1 METELQEVKNR
12 LMATN
17 EEFSRLAKEHSQ
29 YAQQLEELSSQSH
42 LTESE
47 QMEEVKLKKRKLF
60 LKDQMEKMI
69 QEYRREE
76 SEAVQAT

>member
-60 LKDQMEKMI
+60 LKDQMEKI
-69 QEYRREE
+69 LQQHIKT
-76 SEAVQAT
+76 AV

>member
-1 METELQEVKNR
+1 MEIDLQEVKNR

-29 YAQQLEELSSQSH
+29 YKQQLEELSSRSH

-47 QMEEVKLKKRKLF
+47 RLEEVNLKKRKLV
-60 LKDQMEKMI
+60 LKDQMEKI
-69 QEYRREE
+69 LQQHIKTT
-76 SEAVQAT
+76 V

>member
-60 LKDQMEKMI
+60 LKDQMEKILQQHIKM
-69 QEYRREE
+69 
-76 SEAVQAT
+76 AV

>member
-17 EEFSRLAKEHSQ
+17 EEFSRLAKEHSK

-47 QMEEVKLKKRKLF
+47 LLEEVNLKKRKLF
-60 LKDQMEKMI
+60 LKDQMEKI
-69 QEYRREE
+69 LQQHIKT
-76 SEAVQAT
+76 AV

>member
-1 METELQEVKNR
+1 METDHQEVKNR

-29 YAQQLEELSSQSH
+29 YKQQLEELSSRPH

-47 QMEEVKLKKRKLF
+47 RLEEVNLKKRKLV
-60 LKDQMEKMI
+60 LKDQMEKI
-69 QEYRREE
+69 LQQHINT
-76 SEAVQAT
+76 AV

>member
-1 METELQEVKNR
+1 METDLQEVKNR

-47 QMEEVKLKKRKLF
+47 QLEEVKLKKQKLF
-60 LKDQMEKMI
+60 LKDQMEKI
-69 QEYRREE
+69 LQQHIKT
-76 SEAVQAT
+76 VV